1 MAASTLIPPP
11 PNFISRPYRGVSV
24 QELDVPLRE
33 EALREFLLGRR
44 IYRRTEFLIA
54 VAGEERAIVQLGK
67 EHEDELFVPAT
78 EVRLLAGP
86 DEVVFLRD
94 EGVDCGNANQMAR
107 AALASGRDGK
117 VFVVEGRF
125 QHVNLIVEP
134 QPVRVRVVE
143 VVPPEPAKLLDM
155 ARTVVDYD
163 EDLPPVELEP
173 ALIDLR
179 ELAAGAPAGDLMFPC
194 RCARLDLG
202 RRVEFLDSGPQQ
214 IGEWTL
220 VGCKRSGQ
228 IHADLYGRG
237 PRARIEMCPLELSA
251 DRAPTLTKCC
261 LRERGIERD
270 GERVIVP
277 WGSSLEEVRIALH
290 MLTGGPRAAAA

>member
-1 MAASTLIPPP
+1 MATSVLQEPP

-24 QELDVPLRE
+24 QELGLPLRE
-33 EALREFLLGRR
+33 ADLRDFLLGRR

-54 VAGEERAIVQLGK
+54 VSGEERAVVQLGK
-67 EHEDELFVPAT
+67 DREDELFVPAT

-86 DEVVFLRD
+86 EDVVFIRD
-94 EGVDCGNANQMAR
+94 EAVDCGNANQMAR
-107 AALASGRDGK
+107 AALGSGREGK

-134 QPVRVRVVE
+134 RPLPVRVVE

-155 ARTVVDYD
+155 ALAVIEYD
-163 EDLPPVELEP
+163 EELPPVALEP

-179 ELAAGAPAGDLMFPC
+179 ELAAQAPDGDLMFPC

-202 RRVEFLDSGPQQ
+202 RRVEFLDSGPPEV
-214 IGEWTL
+214 GDWTL

-228 IHADLYGRG
+228 IHADLYGEEPAVRV
-237 PRARIEMCPLELSA
+237 EMCPLELDVA
-251 DRAPTLTKCC
+251 TAPTLSKCC

-277 WGSSLEEVRIALH
+277 WGSSLEEVRVALH
-290 MLTGGPRAAAA
+290 MLTGGPLAAGR